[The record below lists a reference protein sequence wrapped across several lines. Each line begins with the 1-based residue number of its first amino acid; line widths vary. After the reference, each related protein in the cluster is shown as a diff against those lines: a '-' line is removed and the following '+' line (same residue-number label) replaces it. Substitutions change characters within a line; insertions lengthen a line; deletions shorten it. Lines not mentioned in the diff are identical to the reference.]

1 MERMQSMSDLK
12 VRIYK
17 DGDGAPA
24 TTVTVPGGVLQIA
37 YNLIPSRALAAM
49 KDEGIDFDEIVRL
62 SKKPEATGTL
72 VEVEDH
78 RKNERVVV
86 SLE

>member
-1 MERMQSMSDLK
+1 MTDLK

-17 DGDGAPA
+17 DGDGTPA
-24 TTVTVPGGVLQIA
+24 TTVTVPGGILGIA
-37 YNLIPSRALAAM
+37 YKLIPSRALTAM
-49 KDEGIDFDEIVRL
+49 KDEGIDLDEIVRL
-62 SKKPEATGTL
+62 SKDPEATGTL

-78 RKNERVVV
+78 RKNEKVVI